1 MGVGYCTTMV
11 MFELVIALLFIGAV
25 AALWASRLG
34 VPYPAMLALA
44 GVALA
49 LIPGTRPVML
59 DPQLALALFVAP
71 VLLDAAYDAS
81 PRDLRANL
89 APLISLA
96 LVLVTLTII
105 AVAVVAH
112 KLAHGL
118 SWPAAI
124 ALGAIVAPPD
134 ASAATAVLRRL
145 RPPHRLLVILEGESL
160 FNDASALLVYRLA
173 VATAMTGSTS
183 GLRVV
188 PILVLTCGGSVIA
201 GVLLARAFMRFSAR
215 IEDIPISVLLQF
227 VGTFAVW
234 LLADRLTLS
243 PIITVVSYA
252 MTIAQRAPVRVDA
265 RHRIASYAVW
275 DVAVFVL
282 NVLAFVLIGLQLRM
296 ILTRVPADGWRPYV
310 FCAAAVCVTVIVVRF
325 VWVMV
330 YGAAVRWR
338 MKRVPAR
345 PGVPKRSPTIGGG
358 LVVSWCG
365 MRGIVTLAAA
375 LALPDGPNGFPYR
388 DLIVLCAFCVV
399 LTTLVLQ
406 GMTLRPLLAAVG
418 LRDDGSV
425 EREIKVARAE
435 TARVALRAFEQQG
448 QDPALQILRGEYEAR
463 IRSAERG
470 DLSASSD
477 DKESRL
483 TSLQRHV
490 VGLQR
495 HMLMDLRARH
505 VIGDDAFHAAE
516 EELDLLELTA
526 DAQIRPGPDIS
537 ALDPSPSRE

>member
-1 MGVGYCTTMV
+1 MV
-11 MFELVIALLFIGAV
+11 IFELVIGLLFIGAM

-44 GVALA
+44 GAALA

-59 DPQLALALFVAP
+59 DPQLALALFVSP

-89 APLISLA
+89 SPLISLA

-112 KLAHGL
+112 RLVPGL
-118 SWPAAI
+118 GWPAAI

-173 VATAMTGSTS
+173 VAAAMTGSS
-183 GLRVV
+183 LGLSIV
-188 PILVLTCGGSVIA
+188 PMLLVTCGGSVIA
-201 GVLLARAFMRFSAR
+201 GVLLARAFMSFSAR
-215 IEDIPISVLLQF
+215 IDDIPISILLQF

-234 LLADRLTLS
+234 LLSDRLGLS

-252 MTIAQRAPVRVDA
+252 MTIAQRAPGRVDA

-282 NVLAFVLIGLQLRM
+282 NVLAFVLIGLQLRT
-296 ILTRVPADGWRPYV
+296 ILTRIPANEWRPYA
-310 FCAAAVCVTVIVVRF
+310 FSAAAVCVTVILVRF
-325 VWVMV
+325 VWVML
-330 YGAAVRWR
+330 YGTAVRWR
-338 MKRVPAR
+338 IRRIAAR
-345 PGVPKRSPTIGGG
+345 SGAPKRSPTIGGG

-388 DLIVLCAFCVV
+388 DLIILCAFCVV

-406 GMTLRPLLAAVG
+406 GLTLRPLLAALG
-418 LRDDGSV
+418 LKDDGSV

-435 TARVALRAFEQQG
+435 TARVALRAFEQEG
-448 QDPALQILRGEYEAR
+448 QDTALQILREEYEAR

-470 DLSASSD
+470 DVSVSSGD
-477 DKESRL
+477 TEPRL
-483 TSLQRHV
+483 ISLQRHV

-526 DAQIRPGPDIS
+526 DARIRPGPAIS
-537 ALDPSPSRE
+537 ALDPPPSRE